1 MASDQGSAVTFNA
14 SPSQGGSIG
23 STPLSVNYGVQ
34 GAGVQQLPAVTN
46 GASWFGGQATME
58 MPDLHLPDFL
68 NAVAAPGLEEQKQQ
82 QMWDGFVAARGGMAQ
97 KDIDESQPWYTKVFG
112 PTNYQLGAATYTA
125 MDKTATAENDILQRM
140 PELRKLS
147 PGDMAKE
154 MNRVNGSMMTGDG
167 YADAI
172 IQKTFMDRAGPMM
185 DLYHKESVAW
195 QQQDLMNKQ
204 LTAFGSAAGAYE
216 AQARAQAQL
225 GDQQPMDPKVVD
237 QQQESLRN
245 LLDVITPSANQ
256 TDQSIKAITTT
267 AIKQM
272 VTNGQWH
279 TYHALEKLGVM
290 KHLDAD
296 DQEKLQE
303 FVDKQENRARLDYAA
318 DPASQEMLARI
329 AFTSAAGIGGKP
341 TWDMMKQFNDRF
353 RATTGIDQD
362 YFTTQQTS
370 EKISQSTTAHLH
382 AQERADEKM
391 WSYQFEAYKH
401 NLTINQAD
409 QKRDATVA
417 AGVQGFRSANLGQL
431 KQLPGSDDQLL
442 NSGAWS
448 AYQEDKLKDP
458 AKAMTTL
465 VNAAVTGVGAVLPQ
479 MKEDIATRASV
490 ATIAPSVNQ
499 AFVDL
504 YTDWKQMTTTK
515 ATHYNGKD
523 GSQSVDNGEG
533 GQAAAASYFGPELN
547 KRMQDFDTMV
557 KGNASS
563 ELAYD
568 TVFGKSSLN
577 YSQQVLGVD
586 QARTQAI
593 NSAIADQIHDLG
605 KRGTIMGWFHDD
617 NMTDAAADQ
626 SLRLIRRYLNSN
638 AAAGGAVPETQVL
651 AAMKMAQADGNEFTG
666 RYAIDNKGL
675 RPVYQWKGWGTD
687 NGEVSPQVSSQI
699 VNRAAEIV
707 AAKHGFPAT
716 GPNMN
721 LLRMQDGPNGEPTL
735 QLWGLTD
742 DGWKFAQFGAKEL
755 KEAQKYISTVQ
766 KNPLPG
772 PGFIRNP
779 DGTVS
784 ESALRQPML

>member
-1 MASDQGSAVTFNA
+1 MASDQGSAVTFSA

-23 STPLSVNYGVQ
+23 SAPLGVNFGVSGGGVQ
-34 GAGVQQLPAVTN
+34 PLPTVQN
-46 GASWFGGQATME
+46 GASWFTGQATME

-68 NAVAAPGLEEQKQQ
+68 NTIAQPGLEEQKQK
-82 QMWDGFVAARGGMAQ
+82 QMWEGFVAARGGMAQ
-97 KDIDESQPWYTKVFG
+97 KEIDDSQPWYTHVFG
-112 PTNYQLGAATYTA
+112 PTNYQFGAATYTA
-125 MDKTATAENDILQRM
+125 MDKTAQAEQDIMQRM
-140 PELRKLS
+140 PSLRKLS
-147 PGDMAKE
+147 PQDMAAE
-154 MNRVNGSMMTGDG
+154 LNRVNGSMMTGDG
-167 YADAI
+167 FADAI

-185 DLYHKESVAW
+185 DVYHKESVAW
-195 QQQDLMNKQ
+195 QQQDLMNKSLQ
-204 LTAFGSAAGAYE
+204 AFNSAAGAYE
-216 AQARAQAQL
+216 ATAKAQAEL
-225 GDQQPMDPKVVD
+225 GGSQPMDPKVVD
-237 QQQESLRN
+237 QQKESLRN

-256 TDQSIKAITTT
+256 TDASIKAITTT

-272 VTNGQWH
+272 VSQGQWH

-290 KHLDAD
+290 NAMDAD
-296 DQEKLQE
+296 DREKLLE
-303 FVDKQENRARLDYAA
+303 YVDKQENRARQQYAA
-318 DPASQEMLARI
+318 DPVSQEMLARI
-329 AFTSAAGIGGKP
+329 AFTGAAGIGGKP
-341 TWDMMKQFNDRF
+341 TWDMIKQFNDRF
-353 RATTGIDQD
+353 RAQTGIDSD
-362 YFTTQQTS
+362 YFTTQQTTD
-370 EKISQSTTAHLH
+370 KISQSTTAHLH
-382 AQERADEKM
+382 AQEQADNKM
-391 WSYQFEAYKH
+391 FSYQLEAWKH
-401 NLTINQAD
+401 NLSAD
-409 QKRDATVA
+409 KDAQKRDATIA
-417 AGVQGFRSANLGQL
+417 AGVQAFRAANLGQV

-448 AYQEDKLKDP
+448 AYQEDKAQDP

-465 VNAAVTGVGAVLPQ
+465 VNAAVTGTGAVLPQ
-479 MKEDIATRASV
+479 MKDDIATRASV
-490 ATIAPSVNQ
+490 ATIAPSINQ

-504 YTDWKQMTTTK
+504 YSDWKLMSTTK

-533 GQAAAASYFGPELN
+533 GQAAAVSYFGPELN

-568 TVFGKSSLN
+568 TVFGKNSLN
-577 YSQQVLGVD
+577 YSQQVLGLD
-586 QARTQAI
+586 QNRTQAI
-593 NSAIADQIHDLG
+593 NAAVADQIHDLG

-626 SLRLIRRYLNSN
+626 AVRLIRRYINTN
-638 AAAGGAVPETQVL
+638 GAAGGAVPETQVL
-651 AAMKMAQADGNEFTG
+651 AAMKMAQAEGNEFTG

-675 RPVYQWKGWGTD
+675 RPISQWRGWGTD
-687 NGEVSPQVSSQI
+687 NGMISPQVSGQI
-699 VNRAAEIV
+699 VNRAAEMV
-707 AAKHGFPAT
+707 AKQHGFDPT

-755 KEAQKYISTVQ
+755 KDAQKYISTVQ

-772 PGFIRNP
+772 PGYVRNP